1 MVNTPRLIR
10 RSLSSVTTAVTI
22 VVLAVVAILVTT
34 LVTTLG
40 LSSPA
45 QAIEPNQMIR
55 FYKINKRDQADRIR
69 FTASK
74 ARKPGCHNFIKR
86 ARVHRVVQIG
96 YTSCQL
102 YSSKNCA
109 VDTAIPAIRAKQSD
123 QQKIELAQG
132 YSWFPVDKNKRG
144 ARLKSWYCE

>member
-1 MVNTPRLIR
+1 MVSTSRRIR
-10 RSLSSVTTAVTI
+10 RSLSPVTTAVTI
-22 VVLAVVAILVTT
+22 VVLTVVVTLVTT
-34 LVTTLG
+34 LVATLG
-40 LSSPA
+40 LSSPV

-55 FYKINKRDQADRIR
+55 FYKINKKDQADRIQ

-74 ARKPGCHNFIKR
+74 ARKPGCHNFIKK

-109 VDTAIPAIRAKQSD
+109 ADTAIPAVRAKQSD
-123 QQKIELAQG
+123 QQKTELAQG
-132 YSWFPVDKNKRG
+132 YSWFPVDENKRG